1 VRYNTT
7 RLLRFDAK
15 ITIRRDTVDHKVD
28 RKKDREK
35 AMIAVYQN
43 LIMPRDVQ
51 ELLDDNFTAE
61 EQEGDPY
68 IMQVVKQSIANMD
81 RYRGYIDK
89 VLDDWSFDRLGYVEQ
104 AILLNG
110 CAEFDLKQIE
120 AAVIINEYIE
130 LAKRFCEPDSYKLI
144 NGVLDR
150 V

>member
-1 VRYNTT
+1 M
-7 RLLRFDAK
+7 
-15 ITIRRDTVDHKVD
+15 TISPQRNRKVI
-28 RKKDREK
+28 R
-35 AMIAVYQN
+35 ISY
-43 LIMPRDVQ
+43 
-51 ELLDDNFTAE
+51 
-61 EQEGDPY
+61 
-68 IMQVVKQSIANMD
+68 VKQSIANMD
-81 RYRGYIDK
+81 RYHGYIDK